1 MSIRINGSAIEF
13 PFLRIEC
20 LQNNYADISNSGSSI
35 GSLFRI
41 NAGQDQASCL
51 SSNGAGAFASPLVS
65 SKNISKLLTNFR
77 SSSSLT
83 IELWLQPNTT
93 NLVDRTIFSISS
105 TSTISSSVATG
116 CGYNL
121 RVSILNIFPCHI

>member
-1 MSIRINGSAIEF
+1 MSIRINGSAVEF

-20 LQNNYADISNSGSSI
+20 LQNSYADTSNSGRNI

-41 NAGQDQASCL
+41 NAGQDQACL

-65 SKNISKLLTNFR
+65 SKNISKLLNNFR

-83 IELWLQPNTT
+83 IEFWLQPNTT
-93 NLVDRTIFSISS
+93 NSVDRTIFSISS
-105 TSTISSSVATG
+105 TSTISSSVTG

-121 RVSILNIFPCHI
+121 RVSILNIFPRNI